1 MNARLLRIVSTGI
14 LGASFVVLGA
24 LNPFPRA
31 NVAAR
36 LLVVAGGVAL
46 LVSSGYL
53 AIRQDS
59 VRSGPDGLVWM
70 IALGA
75 ALAAVGVVLIAVV

>member
-1 MNARLLRIVSTGI
+1 MNTRLLRTVSTGI
-14 LGASFVVLGA
+14 LGASFFVLGA

-31 NVAAR
+31 HVVAR
-36 LLVVAGGVAL
+36 LLLVAGGVAL
-46 LVSSGYL
+46 LVSSGYPT
-53 AIRQDS
+53 IRQES

-75 ALAAVGVVLIAVV
+75 VLAAVGVVLIAVV